1 MHNLKYTLITG
12 ASEGLGKYLALE
24 CAARKMNLVLV
35 ALPQSGLK
43 NLSKYIEHQYDVKV
57 FFIEADIS
65 DKEGCE
71 EVYTA
76 VKKQRIIINILINN
90 AGIGGTFSFEERSI
104 EYYNKVIN
112 LNVLA
117 PTLLCRLF
125 FNELHGETPSFI
137 LNVSSLA
144 GLFRLPKKQVYGASK
159 SYLIAFSNNLKQ
171 ELKNNNLHVSVL
183 CPGGMDTSW
192 FLTLQNHSTGTW
204 LSRKSI
210 MHPKEVAE
218 IAIAKMLQGK
228 TFIVPGVWN
237 RLFVIFNKLIPASLK
252 QVLSNYHIQTSKNK
266 IMSLDFL
273 NHAA

>member
-24 CAARKMNLVLV
+24 CATRKMNLVLV
-35 ALPQSGLK
+35 ALPSSGLK

-57 FFIEADIS
+57 FFLEADIS
-65 DKEGCE
+65 NKEGCE

-76 VKKQRIIINILINN
+76 VKKQGIIINILINN

-104 EYYNKVIN
+104 EYYNKIIN
-112 LNVLA
+112 LNILA

-125 FNELHGETPSFI
+125 FNELHGETPSYI

-144 GLFRLPKKQVYGASK
+144 GLFSLPKKQVYGASK

-171 ELKNNNLHVSVL
+171 ELQNKNLHISVL

-192 FLTLQNHSTGTW
+192 YLTLQNHSTGTW

-210 MHPKEVAE
+210 MHPKDVAG
-218 IAIAKMLQGK
+218 IAITKMLQGK
-228 TFIVPGVWN
+228 QLIIPGKYN
-237 RLFVIFNKLIPASLK
+237 KIFVVLNKLVPLRVSQFLT
-252 QVLSNYHIQTSKNK
+252 NYHMQTSKNK
-266 IMSLDFL
+266 I
-273 NHAA
+273 AAFNALHQVA

>member
-24 CAARKMNLVLV
+24 CASRKMNLVLV
-35 ALPQSGLK
+35 ALPSSGLK

-57 FFIEADIS
+57 FFLEADIS
-65 DKEGCE
+65 SKEGCE
-71 EVYTA
+71 EIYAA
-76 VKKQRIIINILINN
+76 VKKQGIIINILINN

-104 EYYNKVIN
+104 EYYNKIIN
-112 LNVLA
+112 LNILA

-144 GLFRLPKKQVYGASK
+144 GLFSLPKKQVYGASK

-171 ELKNNNLHVSVL
+171 ELQNNNLHVSVL

-228 TFIVPGVWN
+228 SFIVPGVWN
-237 RLFVIFNKLIPASLK
+237 KLFVIFNKLIPVRLK
-252 QVLSNYHIQTSKNK
+252 QVLSSYHIQTSKNK
-266 IMSLDFL
+266 ITALNFL
-273 NHAA
+273 HNAA